1 MGIAKGTNETISNQT
16 KRKKRSN
23 VQILSTRAFNDSEVI
38 RTRKFAINKH
48 VYERQVLK
56 MRQQKNHV
64 QKRDSLTLT
73 PITQKQSY
81 EITFNDR
88 VKKIKKA
95 GQTVSL
101 KVRIHDLLR
110 GDQDETRNNSNTDTN
125 KIDVP
130 IEKNQTE
137 IIYSVIIGG
146 KPVLAST
153 AAEDM
158 RLVENDEV
166 VKILENDIFLKAERK
181 SYIFK
186 NLEIIIS
193 DCIFVPKLI
202 SKKRRWRLLSVHLT

>member
-1 MGIAKGTNETISNQT
+1 MGFTKGNETTFEQT

-23 VQILSTRAFNDSEVI
+23 IQVISTKPFNNSELI

-56 MRQQKNHV
+56 MKKQKNHI
-64 QKRDSLTLT
+64 QKRDSLTLS
-73 PITQKQSY
+73 PITQKLPY
-81 EITFNDR
+81 EFIFNDSR
-88 VKKIKKA
+88 KHRGKKF
-95 GQTVSL
+95 QNVML
-101 KVRIHDLLR
+101 KVKIHDLLR
-110 GDQDETRNNSNTDTN
+110 GEKDDARTDTNNDTN

-130 IEKNQTE
+130 HEKNQTE

-166 VKILENDIFLKAERK
+166 TKILENEILLKAERK
-181 SYIFK
+181 S
-186 NLEIIIS
+186 N
-193 DCIFVPKLI
+193 
-202 SKKRRWRLLSVHLT
+202 

>member
-1 MGIAKGTNETISNQT
+1 
-16 KRKKRSN
+16 
-23 VQILSTRAFNDSEVI
+23 
-38 RTRKFAINKH
+38 
-48 VYERQVLK
+48 

-110 GDQDETRNNSNTDTN
+110 GDQDDTRNNSNTDTN

-181 SYIFK
+181 S
-186 NLEIIIS
+186 NLKIW
-193 DCIFVPKLI
+193 K
-202 SKKRRWRLLSVHLT
+202 